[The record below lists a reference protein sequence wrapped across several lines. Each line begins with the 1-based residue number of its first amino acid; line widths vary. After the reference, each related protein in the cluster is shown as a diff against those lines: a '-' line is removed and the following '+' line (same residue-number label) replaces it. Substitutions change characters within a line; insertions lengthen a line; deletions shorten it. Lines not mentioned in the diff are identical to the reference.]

1 MRQCRD
7 KKPMCD
13 DVKTAR
19 ALLSCPTGS
28 RVGYHYCYTAPTYS
42 FGGNQFLEF
51 REEGGLVYRG
61 ECLEINQKKS
71 LGLQECTRSSSHSS
85 PTTGGQQP
93 AHHVLLGLPRP
104 ALGRGPWHG
113 PCQEQHLDL
122 VRLSVV

>member
-1 MRQCRD
+1 MPYSVAPLALALD
-7 KKPMCD
+7 TT
-13 DVKTAR
+13 TATLLLLVHLVGISFSSFAKR
-19 ALLSCPTGS
+19 GAL
-28 RVGYHYCYTAPTYS
+28 YTEANAS
-42 FGGNQFLEF
+42 S
-51 REEGGLVYRG
+51 
-61 ECLEINQKKS
+61 LEINQKKS
-71 LGLQECTRSSSHSS
+71 LGLQECTRSPSHSS